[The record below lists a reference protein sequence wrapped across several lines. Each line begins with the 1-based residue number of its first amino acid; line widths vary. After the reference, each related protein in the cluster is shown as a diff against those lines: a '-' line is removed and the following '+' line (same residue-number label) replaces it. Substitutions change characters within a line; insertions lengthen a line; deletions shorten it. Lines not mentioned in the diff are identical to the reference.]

1 MEAFVDAVDVDLL
14 AFFADF
20 FGAAASTGSATDSA
34 ALRFGILRQ
43 LGRKTMMS
51 KWIK

>member
-1 MEAFVDAVDVDLL
+1 METFVVAEVVLL

-34 ALRFGILRQ
+34 ALRFGILRND
-43 LGRKTMMS
+43 GGKR
-51 KWIK
+51 